1 VNAAARAVA
10 LPVTAVALVVTV
22 LWVQVAHGGRSF
34 EPLKPADP
42 CVVRGDS
49 TTPADIDGL
58 TERLVLLGLDGA
70 ACRLHVSREAL
81 ALDLA
86 QSDPTDAQVAAL
98 RAGLLGAVRRMKA
111 DHTLP
116 ASSSLVDEALDG
128 ADLNGLLEAAIRAV
142 PDPVVDRAL
151 PTEDVLTRTITD
163 LDLRR
168 VLANAGDR
176 SDLQQQME
184 TAVTQAVEDSLTARL
199 RGLL

>member
-1 VNAAARAVA
+1 VNVAARAVA
-10 LPVTAVALVVTV
+10 LPVTAVVLVVTV
-22 LWVQVAHGGRSF
+22 LWVQVAHGGGSF
-34 EPLKPADP
+34 APLKPADP

-49 TTPADIDGL
+49 TTAADIDGL

-86 QSDPTDAQVAAL
+86 RSDPTDAQVAAL
-98 RAGLLGAVRRMKA
+98 RAGLLGAVRRMTA

-116 ASSSLVDEALDG
+116 PSSSLVDEALDS
-128 ADLNGLLEAAIRAV
+128 ADLNGLLEAAIRAA

-151 PTEDVLTRTITD
+151 PIDDVLTRTITD
-163 LDLRR
+163 LDLRQ
-168 VLANAGDR
+168 VLANAGDP
-176 SDLQQQME
+176 SGLQQQMDAAG
-184 TAVTQAVEDSLTARL
+184 TRAVEDSLTARL